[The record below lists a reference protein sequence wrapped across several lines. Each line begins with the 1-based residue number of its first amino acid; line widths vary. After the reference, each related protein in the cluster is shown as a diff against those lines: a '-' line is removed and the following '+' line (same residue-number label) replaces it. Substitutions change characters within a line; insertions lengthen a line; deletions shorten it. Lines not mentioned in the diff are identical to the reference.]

1 MSSLSASIGPHTTG
15 ALTQLIAK
23 GSMCTYLKGSEMTLF
38 RSRYLKVTNFAM
50 EAASQPFNTI
60 VSAGTQAQINL
71 NRTGD
76 LIHHMYLAV
85 TLPGIT
91 LRETDRPTQNF
102 AKPLAPCRQK
112 DKEIFNKFDDD
123 ESAGRKKWR
132 ESNFGSAPT
141 TACSED
147 DAEADFAYVH
157 WANAIGFLLINRC
170 DFIVG
175 GSTVDSIFSD
185 YLWAWEELSG
195 KSGRLQLEQI
205 GKRYNRNDLICDSAS
220 RRQLWVALPFFF
232 AASCGSS
239 LPLSS
244 LAFHG
249 VSLHFQF
256 EALEKLINVHKPK
269 KDKKNYEVVNTT
281 TGAPI
286 CANDI
291 HAELLTTYVYLDAA
305 ERQRYIENSFESLIV
320 TTQRQVQSANSKD
333 VRVPLHFNHS
343 TLELIWMAK
352 RQCNVASNAHFN
364 YSGPD
369 GKDPFA
375 ACSLN
380 LNNQGRFSGP
390 ASYFRLIQP
399 YQHHS
404 RIPESYVYCYSF
416 SIAPETFEQ
425 PSGSINL
432 SRLDS
437 VEMQF
442 EMTDGMELD
451 NFQIQV
457 YARSYNIL
465 RYKDGLAGV
474 AFAN

>member
-1 MSSLSASIGPHTTG
+1 
-15 ALTQLIAK
+15 
-23 GSMCTYLKGSEMTLF
+23 
-38 RSRYLKVTNFAM
+38 M
-50 EAASQPFNTI
+50 EAAVQPFNSQ

-76 LIHHMYLAV
+76 LIHHQYLQV
-85 TLPGIT
+85 TLPGIK
-91 LRETDRPTQNF
+91 LRETDRPTQAF
-102 AKPLAPCRQK
+102 ARPAAPCRGK
-112 DKEIFNKFDDD
+112 DDEVFRQFDDD
-123 ESAGRKKWR
+123 PAEGRKKWR

-141 TACSED
+141 TSCEDQD
-147 DAEADFAYVH
+147 DAADFPYAH
-157 WANAIGFLLINRC
+157 WVNAVGFQLIQRV

-175 GSTVDSIFSD
+175 GSVVDSCFSD

-195 KSGRLQLEQI
+195 KSGKLQLEQI
-205 GKRYNRNDLICDSAS
+205 GKRYSRNDLICDSSS
-220 RRQLWVALPFFF
+220 RRQLWVSLPFFF
-232 AASCGSS
+232 STSVGSS

-256 EALEKLINVHKPK
+256 EALEKLIVVNVPK
-269 KDKKNYEVVNTT
+269 KSKKHYEVVSTT
-281 TGAPI
+281 TGAAI
-286 CANDI
+286 TANCISAD
-291 HAELLTTYVYLDAA
+291 LLTTYIYLDTA

-320 TTQRQVQSANSKD
+320 TTQRQAQSANSKD

-352 RQCNVASNAHFN
+352 RQCNTDANAHFN

-369 GKDPFA
+369 GKDPFKS
-375 ACSLN
+375 CSLH
-380 LNNQGRFSGP
+380 LNNQPRFSGP
-390 ASYFRLIQP
+390 AAYYRLIQP

-416 SIAPETFEQ
+416 AVAPETFEQ

-442 EMTDGMELD
+442 EMTDGMQLD

>member
-1 MSSLSASIGPHTTG
+1 MSSSIGVHTTG

-23 GSMCTYLKGSEMTLF
+23 GSMCAYLKGSEMTLF
-38 RSRYLKVTNFAM
+38 RSRYLKITNFAF
-50 EAASQPFNTI
+50 EACVQPFNTV
-60 VSAGTQAQINL
+60 VSCGTQAQINL

-85 TLPGIT
+85 TLPGLQ
-91 LRETDRPTQNF
+91 LRKTEKSTQNF
-102 AKPLAPCRQK
+102 AKPCAPCRTK
-112 DKEIFNKFDDD
+112 DNEVYAQFDDD
-123 ESAGRKKWR
+123 PTEGRAKWR
-132 ESNFGSAPT
+132 QNNFGSAPT
-141 TACSED
+141 TSCD
-147 DAEADFAYVH
+147 DDDGEADFAYTH
-157 WANAIGFLLINRC
+157 WCNAIGFLLINRV

-175 GSTVDSIFSD
+175 GSTVDSLVSD

-205 GKRYNRNDLICDSAS
+205 GKRYSRNDLICDSTS
-220 RRQLWVALPFFF
+220 QRQLWVALPFFF
-232 AASCGSS
+232 ALSCGSS

-256 EALEKLINVHKPK
+256 EQLDKLITVHKPR
-269 KDKKNYEVVNTT
+269 KDKHNYEVINTS

-286 CANDI
+286 TANDI
-291 HAELLTTYVYLDAA
+291 HAELLTTYVYLDSA
-305 ERQRYIENSFESLIV
+305 ERQKYIESAFESLIV
-320 TTQRQVQSANSKD
+320 TTQRQVQSGNSKD
-333 VRVPLHFNHS
+333 LRVPLHFNHS

-352 RQCNVASNAHFN
+352 RQCNVESNAHFN

-369 GKDPFA
+369 GKDPFKS
-375 ACSLN
+375 CSLS
-380 LNNQGRFSGP
+380 LNNQTRFSGP
-390 ASYFRLIQP
+390 ASYYRLIQP

-416 SIAPETFEQ
+416 AIAPETFEQ

-442 EMTDGMELD
+442 EMTDGMQLD
-451 NFQIQV
+451 NYQIQV
-457 YARSYNIL
+457 YARSYNII